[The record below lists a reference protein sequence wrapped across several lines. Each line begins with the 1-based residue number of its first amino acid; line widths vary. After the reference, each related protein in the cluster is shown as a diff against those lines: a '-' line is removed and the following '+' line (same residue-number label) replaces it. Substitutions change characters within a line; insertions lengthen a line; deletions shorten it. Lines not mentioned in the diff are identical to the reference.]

1 MSILNEH
8 ELERKITATIKE
20 RLYDNLNE
28 YRKDIRES
36 KNFYELRSIME
47 ELVDDLIHIN
57 RGGVIW
63 KDIETYTNTAPYHT
77 GLTA

>member
-1 MSILNEH
+1 MSIINET

-47 ELVDDLIHIN
+47 ELVDVLIHIN
-57 RGGVIW
+57 RG
-63 KDIETYTNTAPYHT
+63 KK
-77 GLTA
+77 

>member
-1 MSILNEH
+1 MSILNET

-28 YRKDIRES
+28 YRKDIKES
-36 KNFYELRSIME
+36 KNFYELRSIMA

-57 RGGVIW
+57 RG
-63 KDIETYTNTAPYHT
+63 N
-77 GLTA
+77 

>member
-1 MSILNEH
+1 MSIINET

-28 YRKDIRES
+28 YRKDIKES
-36 KNFYELRSIME
+36 KNFYELRSIMV

-57 RGGVIW
+57 RS
-63 KDIETYTNTAPYHT
+63 N
-77 GLTA
+77 

>member
-1 MSILNEH
+1 MSIINEQ
-8 ELERKITATIKE
+8 ELEKKVVSIIKE

-57 RGGVIW
+57 RGKEW
-63 KDIETYTNTAPYHT
+63 KNTGTYTNTALYLIR
-77 GLTA
+77 LTA

>member
-20 RLYDNLNE
+20 KLYDNLND

-36 KNFYELRSIME
+36 KNFYELRSIMA

-57 RGGVIW
+57 KRI
-63 KDIETYTNTAPYHT
+63 K
-77 GLTA
+77 

>member
-1 MSILNEH
+1 MSIINET

-36 KNFYELRSIME
+36 KNFYELRSIMA

-57 RGGVIW
+57 KRI
-63 KDIETYTNTAPYHT
+63 I
-77 GLTA
+77 

>member
-1 MSILNEH
+1 MSMINET
-8 ELERKITATIKE
+8 ELERKIRSTISEK
-20 RLYDNLNE
+20 LYDNLSE

-57 RGGVIW
+57 RR
-63 KDIETYTNTAPYHT
+63 K
-77 GLTA
+77 

>member
-1 MSILNEH
+1 MSIINET

-20 RLYDNLNE
+20 KLYDNLNE

-47 ELVDDLIHIN
+47 ELVNDLIHIN
-57 RGGVIW
+57 KRI
-63 KDIETYTNTAPYHT
+63 K
-77 GLTA
+77 

>member
-1 MSILNEH
+1 MSIINET

-28 YRKDIRES
+28 YRKDIKES
-36 KNFYELRSIME
+36 KNFYELRSIMA

-57 RGGVIW
+57 RG
-63 KDIETYTNTAPYHT
+63 N
-77 GLTA
+77 

>member
-1 MSILNEH
+1 MSIINET

-47 ELVDDLIHIN
+47 ELVDVLIHIN
-57 RGGVIW
+57 RGKKW
-63 KDIETYTNTAPYHT
+63 NN
-77 GLTA
+77 

>member
-1 MSILNEH
+1 MSIINET

-20 RLYDNLNE
+20 KLYDNLNE

-57 RGGVIW
+57 RG
-63 KDIETYTNTAPYHT
+63 K
-77 GLTA
+77 

>member
-1 MSILNEH
+1 MSIINET
-8 ELERKITATIKE
+8 ELENKVVSIIKE

-36 KNFYELRSIME
+36 KNFYELRTIIE

-57 RGGVIW
+57 RG
-63 KDIETYTNTAPYHT
+63 N
-77 GLTA
+77 

>member
-1 MSILNEH
+1 MSIINEQ
-8 ELERKITATIKE
+8 ELEKKVVSIIKE
-20 RLYDNLNE
+20 KLYDSLNE

-57 RGGVIW
+57 RG
-63 KDIETYTNTAPYHT
+63 K
-77 GLTA
+77 

>member
-1 MSILNEH
+1 MSIINET

-57 RGGVIW
+57 RG
-63 KDIETYTNTAPYHT
+63 K
-77 GLTA
+77 

>member
-1 MSILNEH
+1 MSIINET

-36 KNFYELRSIME
+36 KNFYELRTIME
-47 ELVDDLIHIN
+47 ELVDDLIHIG
-57 RGGVIW
+57 R
-63 KDIETYTNTAPYHT
+63 K
-77 GLTA
+77 

>member
-1 MSILNEH
+1 MSILNET

-28 YRKDIRES
+28 YRKDIKES
-36 KNFYELRSIME
+36 KNFYELRSIMA

-57 RGGVIW
+57 RV
-63 KDIETYTNTAPYHT
+63 N
-77 GLTA
+77 

>member
-1 MSILNEH
+1 MSIINEA
-8 ELERKITATIKE
+8 ELERKITAIIKE
-20 RLYDNLNE
+20 RLYDSLNE

-57 RGGVIW
+57 RG
-63 KDIETYTNTAPYHT
+63 K
-77 GLTA
+77 